1 VKRILM
7 VTLSLAVFAFDE
19 CRRMVY
25 ALVGRR
31 IPATYVVLR
40 YHSVPQK
47 QRSTFAKQMDE
58 LLRRA
63 QPLRADVAVPDLAGA
78 RFAAV
83 TFDDAYQNVLENAL
97 PELAKRGIPA
107 TLFIVS
113 DGLGRVPSW
122 EDHSDNT
129 DPDMHDPIVTEAQLR
144 SLSPDLVQVGS
155 HTHTHPILTQIPE
168 AAARGELARSR
179 TRLQEIVGRDVK
191 LFSFPYG
198 AYNDDLIAWCRDA
211 GYEKVFTTL
220 PRSAHPESDEFVVG
234 RVAIYSH
241 DVPLEYSLKLSGAYR
256 WWFGAVELK
265 RKLGSAIATATPE
278 KRAST
283 LS

>member
-7 VTLSLAVFAFDE
+7 IALSLAVFAFDE
-19 CRRMVY
+19 CRRFVY
-25 ALVGRR
+25 ALVGKR

-40 YHSVPQK
+40 YHAVPQ
-47 QRSTFAKQMDE
+47 QLRPTFAKQMDE

-63 QPLRADVAVPDLAGA
+63 RPLRADVTVPDLAGA
-78 RFAAV
+78 RFASV

-113 DGLGRVPSW
+113 DGLGRIPSW

-129 DPDMHDPIVTEAQLR
+129 DPDMHDPIVTEEQLR
-144 SLSPDLVQVGS
+144 SLSPELIQVGS
-155 HTHTHPILTQIPE
+155 HTHTHPLLTRISEVQ
-168 AAARGELARSR
+168 ARSELALSR
-179 TRLQEIVGRDVK
+179 TRLQAIVGRDVK

-198 AYNDDLIAWCRDA
+198 AYNDDLIAWCRES
-211 GYEKVFTTL
+211 GYDKVFTTL
-220 PRSAHPESDEFVVG
+220 PRSASAGPEEFVVG
-234 RVAIYSH
+234 RVAVYPY
-241 DVPLEYSLKLSGAYR
+241 DVPLEFSLKLSGAYR
-256 WWFGAVELK
+256 WWFGAVEFK
-265 RKLGSAIATATPE
+265 RKLVSAITFATPE

-283 LS
+283 FS